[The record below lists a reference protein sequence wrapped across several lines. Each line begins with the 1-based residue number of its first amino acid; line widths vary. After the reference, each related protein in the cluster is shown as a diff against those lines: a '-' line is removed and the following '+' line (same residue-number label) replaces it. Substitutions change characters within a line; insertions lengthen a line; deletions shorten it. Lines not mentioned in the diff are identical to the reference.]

1 MKTECYSPAEGDVL
15 SELRSFL
22 QSAGLRYDRSV
33 RQTVIKRDGSGRIA
47 ATGSLDGR
55 VIKCVAVRPDCQG
68 GPLAGE
74 IVKDLARLAKESGES
89 HLFLFT
95 RPENQPAFEQLGFY
109 PVEKTDDALL
119 MENQPDGVEK
129 WLQTVPRCGKGITGA
144 IVANCAPM
152 TNGHL
157 YLIQK
162 ARLLCDQLYL
172 FVLSEDKGEIP
183 AADRLEMVRAAT
195 AGIPGVVVCP
205 SGNYQVS
212 AATFPGYFLRDETE
226 VRRVSCELDLKLFA
240 CRIAAPL
247 GISRRFVGQEPYST
261 LTEHYNR
268 YMKEILPQYGVSLV
282 EFSRLRAG
290 DKGFVNAGAV
300 RRLWAEGDLSQLEEM
315 VPPAVF
321 KYLSSHR
328 PRNSRA

>member
-1 MKTECYSPAEGDVL
+1 MKTEYHSPAEGEVL
-15 SELRSFL
+15 SELRGFL
-22 QSAGLRYDRSV
+22 QSVGLRYDRSI
-33 RQTVIKRDGSGRIA
+33 RQTIIKRDDSGRIA

-68 GPLAGE
+68 GMLAGE
-74 IVKDLARLAKESGES
+74 VIGGLTRLAEEAGQSR
-89 HLFLFT
+89 LFLFT

-119 MENQPDGVEK
+119 MENQPDGIEK
-129 WLQTVPRCGKGITGA
+129 WLETVPRCEKGVIGA

-162 ARLLCDQLYL
+162 AKLLCDQLYL
-172 FVLSEDKGEIP
+172 FVLSEDRGEIP
-183 AADRLEMVRAAT
+183 AADRLAMVRSAA
-195 AGIPGVVVCP
+195 ADIPGVIVCP
-205 SGNYQVS
+205 SGDYQVS

-240 CRIAAPL
+240 CRVAAPL
-247 GISRRFVGQEPYST
+247 GISRRFVGQEPYSV

-300 RRLWAEGDLSQLEEM
+300 RKLWAEGALSQLEDM

-321 KYLSSHR
+321 DYLASHR
-328 PRNSRA
+328 PRKA